1 MDSSTPC
8 SPRLPTLPG
17 AEKLSN
23 PNRGSK
29 DGRVKAAMS
38 SSASQ
43 ETLFSLLPET
53 RKPWTE
59 FAFSTGMQAAVVVL
73 LIWVR
78 LLYPNVVTAPEHT
91 FRSVELVSTPVPVNH
106 QPQPPLPLRQ
116 PAVIARL
123 DPPANA
129 LRLPAPLPKA
139 PVKVQ
144 DHPAPTVVIA
154 ASKLEP
160 LPPAPAPVIP
170 KQGVRTNVFSTG
182 SSAAPTMARAPSQ
195 VQTGGF
201 GDPNGIPAKANQARA
216 INIAA
221 AGSFDL
227 PSGPGYGNGTGGAK
241 GVPGVVVSTGFGN
254 GTAISDAR
262 PRATG
267 AVQASGFASAD
278 VPAPPTVHSSPAETA
293 AKVLPAEILSK
304 PTPLYTQEARNL
316 KIEGEVL
323 LDVVLEASGKLRVLR
338 VVHGLGHGLD
348 ENAVKAAE
356 QIHFKPAVKD
366 GQPTDYRV
374 VMHIIFQMA

>member
-1 MDSSTPC
+1 
-8 SPRLPTLPG
+8 
-17 AEKLSN
+17 
-23 PNRGSK
+23 
-29 DGRVKAAMS
+29 MS

-154 ASKLEP
+154 ASMEP

-182 SSAAPTMARAPSQ
+182 SSAAPT
-195 VQTGGF
+195 
-201 GDPNGIPAKANQARA
+201 
-216 INIAA
+216 
-221 AGSFDL
+221 
-227 PSGPGYGNGTGGAK
+227 
-241 GVPGVVVSTGFGN
+241 
-254 GTAISDAR
+254 
-262 PRATG
+262 
-267 AVQASGFASAD
+267 
-278 VPAPPTVHSSPAETA
+278 
-293 AKVLPAEILSK
+293 
-304 PTPLYTQEARNL
+304 
-316 KIEGEVL
+316 
-323 LDVVLEASGKLRVLR
+323 
-338 VVHGLGHGLD
+338 
-348 ENAVKAAE
+348 
-356 QIHFKPAVKD
+356 
-366 GQPTDYRV
+366 
-374 VMHIIFQMA
+374 